1 MYKYTYKHLHT
12 YITVAKPEKS
22 ANSTVEHAPLQFGQ
36 VLQGWQAKSPV
47 KSSNSSQQNSQAN
60 SQSNSRR
67 QSIDLE
73 NAEEGKSVLQLMQDE
88 ADAYDAPVDGFDKP
102 MDIDLNSDDGEIL
115 QPQLQ
120 QEEQRQ
126 DGEETSAQDLSY
138 EDLLIQQ
145 YAEKQTYEAKAN
157 EVSR

>member
-1 MYKYTYKHLHT
+1 
-12 YITVAKPEKS
+12 
-22 ANSTVEHAPLQFGQ
+22 
-36 VLQGWQAKSPV
+36 
-47 KSSNSSQQNSQAN
+47 
-60 SQSNSRR
+60 
-67 QSIDLE
+67 
-73 NAEEGKSVLQLMQDE
+73 MQDE

-157 EVSR
+157 EVSRQCTYIHVCKERTYAEEALRQVA